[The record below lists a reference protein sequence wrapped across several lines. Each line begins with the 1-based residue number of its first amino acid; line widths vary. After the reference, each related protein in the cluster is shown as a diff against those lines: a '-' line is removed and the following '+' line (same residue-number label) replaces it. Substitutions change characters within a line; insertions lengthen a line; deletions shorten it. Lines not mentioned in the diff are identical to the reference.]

1 MGENQKS
8 NDGILEKLA
17 LITDATQTLFPE
29 GKSLILFELDYED
42 FKKVQTNFR
51 KIDQQNKK
59 FTIDIS
65 GVEVVFILE
74 GYMEEKKE
82 EKITEPLPKRTVFQK
97 LLDTF
102 RIRSKSPI

>member
-1 MGENQKS
+1 MGEDQKS

-17 LITDATQTLFPE
+17 LITDATQTLFPD

-51 KIDQQNKK
+51 KIDQQNKR

-74 GYMEEKKE
+74 GYIEEKKE
-82 EKITEPLPKRTVFQK
+82 KVTEPLPKRNVIQK
-97 LLDTF
+97 LIDTF

>member
-51 KIDQQNKK
+51 KIDHQNKR

-74 GYMEEKKE
+74 GYIEEKKE
-82 EKITEPLPKRTVFQK
+82 EKTANPLPKRTVVQK